1 MKNNI
6 IWTALFLIIVFVL
19 FLYIFPHLNIENN
32 GCSLYQEVYNQRIKS
47 KVERKFIDSPNHALK
62 KIIYLD
68 DNKEEKELV
77 FYAEY
82 KNMYDSLSIGDSIF
96 KKSGTLYYRIKF
108 KTTEK
113 DRLFKFYTLCK
124 DSIR

>member
-6 IWTALFLIIVFVL
+6 IWTASFLIIVFIL
-19 FLYIFPHLNIENN
+19 FFYIFPHLNLENN
-32 GCSLYQEVYNQRIKS
+32 GCFLHKEVYNQRIQS
-47 KVERKFIDSPNHALK
+47 TVERKFIDTPNHALK

-68 DNKEEKELV
+68 VNKQEKELV

-82 KNMYDSLSIGDSIF
+82 KNMYDSLNIGDSLI
-96 KKSGTLYYRIKF
+96 KKSGTLYYNIKS
-108 KTTEK
+108 KITGK
-113 DRLFKFYTLCK
+113 DREFKFYTLCK